1 MQNKKAIDNNLNF
14 PEITTGKGIAL
25 GSFPNEKTG
34 LIPKNVVHIKSGI
47 IE

>member
-1 MQNKKAIDNNLNF
+1 MQNKKVIDSDLNF
-14 PEITTGKGIAL
+14 PEITTGKGIEL

-34 LIPKNVVHIKSGI
+34 INAKNLVHIKSGI